1 MIWQR
6 DFTLASLNAGS
17 ANTLVEHLG
26 IEYTVFDPTLVIIQP
41 ILKISL
47 LRLLSGCFLFL
58 RQHRQRQPTGT
69 KQMLFF
75 IHQIDLPNLSRRT
88 KM

>member
-26 IEYTVFDPTLVIIQP
+26 IEYTAFGDDYDDWKEGKINSSDYRIVFSI
-41 ILKISL
+41 
-47 LRLLSGCFLFL
+47 
-58 RQHRQRQPTGT
+58 
-69 KQMLFF
+69 
-75 IHQIDLPNLSRRT
+75 
-88 KM
+88 